1 MRSSTI
7 GKFFEWL
14 TLHER
19 VDPVHALRLED
30 EWRRLTFGMAGEIAT
45 TVPSEEWPRLWD
57 AYDERVW
64 FDYPLHVVDRWN
76 FLAEATGGETTARG
90 IGVGKKQ
97 RSAEDWERD
106 IDEAYEACGGGNVPI
121 KEIAGYLQRDGKPS
135 EKTIRNFI
143 SKSNSFSQFTI
154 NGEKYITAKK

>member
-1 MRSSTI
+1 M
-7 GKFFEWL
+7 
-14 TLHER
+14 
-19 VDPVHALRLED
+19 DC
-30 EWRRLTFGMAGEIAT
+30 
-45 TVPSEEWPRLWD
+45 
-57 AYDERVW
+57 
-64 FDYPLHVVDRWN
+64 WN
-76 FLAEATGGETTARG
+76 FLAEATGSETTARG

-154 NGEKYITAKK
+154 NGEKYITVKK

>member
-1 MRSSTI
+1 MFARDPDAILDLSEL
-7 GKFFEWL
+7 KL
-14 TLHER
+14 TPGMIER
-19 VDPVHALRLED
+19 YTGQNPGCSQTLTGWELSGTLREFPPFVPLRL
-30 EWRRLTFGMAGEIAT
+30 
-45 TVPSEEWPRLWD
+45 
-57 AYDERVW
+57 W
-64 FDYPLHVVDRWN
+64 FDYPLHVVDCWN
-76 FLAEATGGETTARG
+76 FLAEATGSETTARG

-154 NGEKYITAKK
+154 NGEKYITVKK